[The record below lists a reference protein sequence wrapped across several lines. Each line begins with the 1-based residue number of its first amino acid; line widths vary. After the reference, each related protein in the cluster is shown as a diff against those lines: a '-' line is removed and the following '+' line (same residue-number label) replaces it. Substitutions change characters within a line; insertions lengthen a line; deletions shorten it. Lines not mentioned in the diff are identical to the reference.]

1 MLRGVL
7 LAAAIAL
14 AARPADAAEAD
25 TSAAVPARPRPTAS
39 APT

>member
-1 MLRGVL
+1 LLRGFL

-14 AARPADAAEAD
+14 AAGPANAAEPD
-25 TSAAVPARPRPTAS
+25 TSDAVPARPRPTAS